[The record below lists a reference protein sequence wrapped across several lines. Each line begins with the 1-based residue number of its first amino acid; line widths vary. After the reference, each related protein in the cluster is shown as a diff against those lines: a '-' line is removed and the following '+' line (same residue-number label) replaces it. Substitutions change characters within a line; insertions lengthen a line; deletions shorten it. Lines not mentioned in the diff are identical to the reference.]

1 MSQLLTFY
9 LADYNILIN
18 LYEFGVLGFII
29 LIFPILKGVYVF
41 LKNINN
47 VKKNYIIFLQVG
59 LIMYVMVI
67 SFVQNVYWVQTIL
80 IVPILISLILFVEEH
95 YNLRKNSML

>member
-1 MSQLLTFY
+1 
-9 LADYNILIN
+9 
-18 LYEFGVLGFII
+18 
-29 LIFPILKGVYVF
+29 
-41 LKNINN
+41 
-47 VKKNYIIFLQVG
+47 
-59 LIMYVMVI
+59 MYVMVI